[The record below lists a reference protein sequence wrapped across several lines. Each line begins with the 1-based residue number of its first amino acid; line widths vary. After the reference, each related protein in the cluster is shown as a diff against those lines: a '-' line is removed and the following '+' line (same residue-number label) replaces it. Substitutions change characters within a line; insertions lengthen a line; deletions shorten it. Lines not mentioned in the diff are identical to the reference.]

1 MPKLLRST
9 EEEFKDSSSIIY
21 PFVRQIYKRLSAAGV
36 AGIVL
41 AVGWNEFR
49 NLIINTLKM
58 TDNQFRVEE
67 VDRLFIA
74 VNSNANPIVHTKY
87 NSSKGI
93 IRYEFVEAIIKIAL
107 KRYIEFGTA
116 KSESEAMHQFWLEYL
131 EPHQKEVM
139 AENPYFYD

>member
-1 MPKLLRST
+1 MKLPKLVTST
-9 EEEFKDSSSIIY
+9 EEEFKESNKIIY
-21 PFVRQIYKRLSAAGV
+21 PLIRQIYKRLSAAGV

-74 VNSNANPIVHTKY
+74 VNSNSNPAV
-87 NSSKGI
+87 
-93 IRYEFVEAIIKIAL
+93 
-107 KRYIEFGTA
+107 
-116 KSESEAMHQFWLEYL
+116 
-131 EPHQKEVM
+131 
-139 AENPYFYD
+139 